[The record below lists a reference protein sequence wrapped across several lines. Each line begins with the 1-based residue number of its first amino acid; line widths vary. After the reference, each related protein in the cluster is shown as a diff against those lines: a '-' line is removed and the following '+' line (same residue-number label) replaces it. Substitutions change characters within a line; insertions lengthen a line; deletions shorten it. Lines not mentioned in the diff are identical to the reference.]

1 MNFPLLDSINAGT
14 SQNLDNVFNQP
25 SPYNYPS
32 LIICR
37 DEKQE
42 YKNNGIYSFYM
53 DNRPV
58 MINGC
63 QEVFN
68 TRNLNSASEL
78 QAGYARNIDLDS
90 ELKHINYYEDK
101 SFHNNRKID
110 PYSITNKCNGL
121 ALHARDLVVDYRPV
135 GARPELCVDNY
146 PVTSTNLAG
155 THTPTP
161 TSTPTPT
168 PTHSDNTIDCSTT
181 YKPKCNNTAPDSRGF
196 SGDTPTRYVFDQP
209 LVSSQGNCINKFK
222 TFEISSD
229 KPNIAG
235 SKYTNNQMR
244 DAFLIAHMQKDPRY
258 ARNAPVFY
266 KFHGGMI
273 NPNCKTA
280 PYNNERL
287 FNNITKRSMLPNFQN
302 IADINPDLVR

>member
-1 MNFPLLDSINAGT
+1 MNFPLLDNINMGSGN
-14 SQNLDNVFNQP
+14 SQNLDNIFNQE
-25 SPYNYPS
+25 SPYKYPP

-37 DEKQE
+37 DEKQD

-110 PYSITNKCNGL
+110 PYGIADKCNGL
-121 ALHARDLVVDYRPV
+121 ARHARDLVVDYRSV
-135 GARPELCVDNY
+135 GARPEICVDNY
-146 PVTSTNLAG
+146 PVNPTNLAG
-155 THTPTP
+155 TP
-161 TSTPTPT
+161 STAQT
-168 PTHSDNTIDCSTT
+168 DCQATL
-181 YKPKCNNTAPDSRGF
+181 KPKCNNTPPDSRGF
-196 SGDTPTRYVFDQP
+196 SGDAPSRYVFDQQ
-209 LVSSQGNCINKFK
+209 LMSTNGNCINKFQ
-222 TFEISSD
+222 TFEVSQD

-258 ARNAPVFY
+258 ARNTPVFY
-266 KFHGGMI
+266 KFHGGMT
-273 NPNCKTA
+273 NPNCKSPMYTS
-280 PYNNERL
+280 ERL
-287 FNNITKRSMLPNFQN
+287 FNNITKRSMLPNLQN
-302 IADINPDLVR
+302 IADINPDYIR

>member
-1 MNFPLLDSINAGT
+1 MSFPLLDSINMGT
-14 SQNLDNVFNQP
+14 TQNLGDVFNQP
-25 SPYNYPS
+25 SPYKYPA
-32 LIICR
+32 LIICC

-68 TRNLNSASEL
+68 TRNLSSASEL

-110 PYSITNKCNGL
+110 PNSISDKCNGL
-121 ALHARDLVVDYRPV
+121 ARHARELVIDYRPV
-135 GARPELCVDNY
+135 GARPEICVDNY
-146 PVTSTNLAG
+146 PGNPTNLAG
-155 THTPTP
+155 TPTF
-161 TSTPTPT
+161 TNNTLINTTINSTNCQ
-168 PTHSDNTIDCSTT
+168 SAL
-181 YKPKCNNTAPDSRGF
+181 KPKCSNTAPDSRGF
-196 SGDTPTRYVFDQP
+196 SGNTQSRYIFDQS
-209 LVSSQGNCINKFK
+209 LVSSHGNCINKFQ
-222 TFEISSD
+222 TFEVSQD

-244 DAFLIAHMQKDPRY
+244 DVFLIAHMQRDPRY
-258 ARNAPVFY
+258 ARNQPTYY
-266 KFHGGMI
+266 KFHGGMM
-273 NPNCKTA
+273 NPNCKT
-280 PYNNERL
+280 PLYTNERL
-287 FNNITKRSMLPNFQN
+287 FNNTTKRSMLPNFQN
-302 IADINPDLVR
+302 IADINPEYIR